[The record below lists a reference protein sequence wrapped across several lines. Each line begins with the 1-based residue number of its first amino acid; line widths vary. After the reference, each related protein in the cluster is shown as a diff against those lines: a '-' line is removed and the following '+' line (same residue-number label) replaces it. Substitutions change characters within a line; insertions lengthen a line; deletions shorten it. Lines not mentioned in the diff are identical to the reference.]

1 MDEALAIR
9 DYLPNSFKNRNDGEY
24 IAFLWDAFESN
35 YLNSKYQ
42 FAMLAC
48 HMLYMSFVYFS
59 VWQIKLSRP
68 DDYKKA
74 AVFLA
79 NRNLAENDL
88 LGASSPFTLSKL
100 EERTIFRLLR
110 LTGCESA
117 DVKPFAQLVNE
128 RNEIAHSNGNIFY
141 SDQTAADRKI
151 AEFLKQM
158 EAIQNHL
165 RPVLHECFSR
175 FLSDSHDPENRQYV
189 EDADQIREALIHEN
203 YFSQKD
209 IEACVNFD
217 IDTLAGNENF
227 SAIKALFDSFVQAY
241 HADMA

>member
-1 MDEALAIR
+1 MDEVLAIR
-9 DYLPNSFKNRNDGEY
+9 DYLPNSFKNSNDGEY

-35 YLNSKYQ
+35 YLNGKYQ

-68 DDYKKA
+68 DDYQKA

-79 NRNLAENDL
+79 NRKLAETDL
-88 LGASSPFTLSKL
+88 LDASSPFTLSKL

-110 LTGCESA
+110 LTGCESD
-117 DVKPFAQLVNE
+117 DVKPFVQLVNE

-141 SDQTAADRKI
+141 SNQTAADRKI

-158 EAIQNHL
+158 NSIQSHI
-165 RPVLHECFSR
+165 RPVLHECFSK
-175 FLSDSHDPENRQYV
+175 FLCDSLDPESRQYFD
-189 EDADQIREALIHEN
+189 DADQIREILIHEN

-209 IEACVNFD
+209 IEACLSFE
-217 IDTLAGNENF
+217 IGSL
-227 SAIKALFDSFVQAY
+227 SADAKFPEIKALFDTFVQAY
-241 HADMA
+241 NPDAA

>member
-1 MDEALAIR
+1 MDDALAIR
-9 DYLPNSFKNRNDGEY
+9 DYLPASYKNRNDGEY
-24 IAFLWDAFESN
+24 IIFLWDAFESN
-35 YLNSKYQ
+35 YQNGKYQ

-79 NRNLAENDL
+79 NRKLAENDL

-117 DVKPFAQLVNE
+117 DVKPLMQLVDE

-158 EAIQNHL
+158 DTIQTHL
-165 RPVLHECFSR
+165 RPVLHECISK
-175 FLSDSHDPENRQYV
+175 FLCDSYDPENRQYV
-189 EDADQIREALIHEN
+189 DDDDQIREVLIHEN

-209 IEACVNFD
+209 IEACLSFD
-217 IDTLAGNENF
+217 IDTLAGHGDF
-227 SAIKALFDSFVQAY
+227 PAIKALFDAFVRAYQAEVT
-241 HADMA
+241 

>member
-1 MDEALAIR
+1 MDEALTIR

-35 YLNSKYQ
+35 YQHGKYQ

-79 NRNLAENDL
+79 NRKLAENDL

-117 DVKPFAQLVNE
+117 DVRPFAQLVDE

-141 SDQTAADRKI
+141 NDKITADRKI
-151 AEFLKQM
+151 AEFLTQM
-158 EAIQNHL
+158 DAIQGHL
-165 RPVLHECFSR
+165 RPVLHECFSK
-175 FLSDSHDPENRQYV
+175 FLCDSHDPENREYV
-189 EDADQIREALIHEN
+189 DDTDQIREALIHEN

-209 IEACVNFD
+209 IEACLAFD
-217 IDTLAGNENF
+217 IGTLADHESF
-227 SAIKALFDSFVQAY
+227 PAVRALFDAFVSSY
-241 HADMA
+241 RLDDV

>member
-1 MDEALAIR
+1 MDDALAIR
-9 DYLPNSFKNRNDGEY
+9 DYFPNSFKNPNDGEY

-35 YLNSKYQ
+35 YLNGKYQ

-88 LGASSPFTLSKL
+88 LAASSPFTLSKL

-110 LTGCESA
+110 LTGCESN

-158 EAIQNHL
+158 DAIQNHIQ
-165 RPVLHECFSR
+165 PVLHECFSK
-175 FLSDSHDPENRQYV
+175 FLCDSHDPESRQYV
-189 EDADQIREALIHEN
+189 DNADQIREALIHEN

-209 IEACVNFD
+209 IEACLNFD
-217 IDTLAGNENF
+217 IGTLANHENF
-227 SAIKALFDSFVQAY
+227 PAIKALFDAFVDSY
-241 HADMA
+241 TP

>member
-1 MDEALAIR
+1 MDDALAIR
-9 DYLPNSFKNRNDGEY
+9 DYLPNSFKSSNDGEY
-24 IAFLWDAFESN
+24 IGFLWDAFESN
-35 YLNSKYQ
+35 YLNGKYQ
-42 FAMLAC
+42 FAILAC

-59 VWQIKLSRP
+59 VWQIKLGRP

-79 NRNLAENDL
+79 NRKLAENDL
-88 LGASSPFTLSKL
+88 LDASSPFTLSKL

-110 LTGCESA
+110 LTGCESE

-128 RNEIAHSNGNIFY
+128 RNDIAHSNGNIFY

-158 EAIQNHL
+158 NSIQSHI
-165 RPVLHECFSR
+165 RPVLHECFR
-175 FLSDSHDPENRQYV
+175 KFLCDSHDPESRQYFD
-189 EDADQIREALIHEN
+189 DADQIREILIHEN

-209 IEACVNFD
+209 IEACLSFE
-217 IDTLAGNENF
+217 IGSL
-227 SAIKALFDSFVQAY
+227 SAAAKFPEIKALFDTFVQAY
-241 HADMA
+241 NPDTA

>member
-1 MDEALAIR
+1 MEDALAIR
-9 DYLPNSFKNRNDGEY
+9 DYLPNSFKNPNDGEY

-35 YLNSKYQ
+35 YQNGKYQ

-59 VWQIKLSRP
+59 VWQIKLGRP

-88 LGASSPFTLSKL
+88 LAASSPFTLSKL

-110 LTGCESA
+110 LTGCESD

-158 EAIQNHL
+158 DAIQSHI
-165 RPVLHECFSR
+165 RPVLHECFSK
-175 FLSDSHDPENRQYV
+175 FLCDSHDPESRQYV
-189 EDADQIREALIHEN
+189 DDADQIREALIHEN

-209 IEACVNFD
+209 IEACLSFD
-217 IDTLAGNENF
+217 IGTLADHESF
-227 SAIKALFDSFVQAY
+227 PAIKALFDAFVLAY
-241 HADMA
+241 RQE

>member
-9 DYLPNSFKNRNDGEY
+9 DYFPNSFKNPSDGEY

-35 YLNSKYQ
+35 YQHGKYQ

-79 NRNLAENDL
+79 NRKLAENDL

-110 LTGCESA
+110 LTGCEGA
-117 DVKPFAQLVNE
+117 DVKPFAQLVDE

-141 SDQTAADRKI
+141 NDKTAADRKI
-151 AEFLKQM
+151 AEFLTQM
-158 EAIQNHL
+158 EAIQGHL
-165 RPVLHECFSR
+165 RAVLHECFGK
-175 FLSDSHDPENRQYV
+175 FLCDSYDPENREYV
-189 EDADQIREALIHEN
+189 DDTDQIREALIHEN

-209 IEACVNFD
+209 IEACLSFD
-217 IDTLAGNENF
+217 IDTLAGHESF
-227 SAIKALFDSFVQAY
+227 LGIKALFDAFVQEY
-241 HADMA
+241 QADVA

>member
-9 DYLPNSFKNRNDGEY
+9 DYFPNSFKNRNDGEY

-35 YLNSKYQ
+35 YQNGKYQ

-88 LGASSPFTLSKL
+88 RTASSPFTLSKL

-158 EAIQNHL
+158 EAIQKHL

-175 FLSDSHDPENRQYV
+175 FLCDSHDPERRQYV

-209 IEACVNFD
+209 IEACLSFD
-217 IDTLAGNENF
+217 INALAADANF
-227 SAIKALFDSFVQAY
+227 PAIKGLFDDFVLAYQADT
-241 HADMA
+241 A

>member
-1 MDEALAIR
+1 MDEAQAIR
-9 DYLPNSFKNRNDGEY
+9 EFLPNSFKNRNDDDY

-35 YLNSKYQ
+35 YRNEKYQ

-68 DDYKKA
+68 DDYKQA

-79 NRNLAENDL
+79 NRKLGENDL
-88 LGASSPFTLSKL
+88 LAASSPFTLSKI

-110 LTGCESA
+110 LTGCES
-117 DVKPFAQLVNE
+117 DDIKPFARLVDE

-141 SDQTAADRKI
+141 SDQAAADRKI
-151 AEFLKQM
+151 SEFLQQM
-158 EAIQNHL
+158 AAIQNHML
-165 RPVLHECFSR
+165 PVLHDCFER
-175 FLSDSHDPENRQYV
+175 FLIDSRDPENRQYID
-189 EDADQIREALIHEN
+189 DADQIREALIHEN

-209 IEACVNFD
+209 IEACMCFNVNK
-217 IDTLAGNENF
+217 LATDENF
-227 SAIKALFDSFVQAY
+227 PNIEALFDAFVESY
-241 HADMA
+241 ES

>member
-35 YLNSKYQ
+35 YQHGKYQ

-68 DDYKKA
+68 DDYKTA

-79 NRNLAENDL
+79 NQKLAENDL
-88 LGASSPFTLSKL
+88 LAASSPFTLSKL
-100 EERTIFRLLR
+100 DERTIFRLLR
-110 LTGCESA
+110 LTGCEST

-141 SDQTAADRKI
+141 SDQTAADRKV
-151 AEFLKQM
+151 AGFLTQM
-158 EAIQNHL
+158 GAIQNHIL
-165 RPVLHECFSR
+165 PVLHECFSK
-175 FLSDSHDPENRQYV
+175 FLCDSHDPDNREYV
-189 EDADQIREALIHEN
+189 EDADQIREVLIHEN

-209 IEACVNFD
+209 IEACLGFD
-217 IDTLAGNENF
+217 IDTLAGHENF
-227 SAIKALFDSFVQAY
+227 PAIKLLFDAFVQTYQVDPA
-241 HADMA
+241 